1 MDLSYAVPRFT
12 FQFDSRLPLVSRAG
26 GILQEMSDEKK
37 PYANERVCELMR
49 VAGRTHQ
56 NNAMPACVYELF
68 DLLIRQQQFQADTA
82 LALNERMDALMFGMK
97 TSADK
102 RLELLKA
109 CLPFLVAPT
118 AKTLVDAIQK
128 EIQNG

>member
-1 MDLSYAVPRFT
+1 
-12 FQFDSRLPLVSRAG
+12 
-26 GILQEMSDEKK
+26 MSEEKK

-49 VAGRTHQ
+49 LAGRTHQ

-68 DLLIRQQQFQADTA
+68 DLLIKQQQFQADTA
-82 LALNERMDALMFGMK
+82 LALNQRIDAVMFGMK
-97 TSADK
+97 SSADK

-109 CLPFLVAPT
+109 CLPYLLAPT
-118 AKTLVDAIQK
+118 AKLLVEAIQK